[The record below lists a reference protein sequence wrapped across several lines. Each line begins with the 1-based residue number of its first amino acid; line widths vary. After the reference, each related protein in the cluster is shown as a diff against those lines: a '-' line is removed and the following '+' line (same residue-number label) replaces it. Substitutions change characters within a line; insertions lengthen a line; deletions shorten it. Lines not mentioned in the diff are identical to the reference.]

1 MQSETRAVTFVPSL
15 KRKTVKRMKSIAQW
29 IDYARAHGY
38 LFAEMMQ
45 QEHQLHLHRENRT
58 QDNSLFSCLSSAMFW
73 AFPWALANSPNYWAE
88 MYAAVL
94 QKEEAAERNEGIS
107 ASLN

>member
-1 MQSETRAVTFVPSL
+1 MGRYICAITDKQ
-15 KRKTVKRMKSIAQW
+15 KRKKVKRMKSITQW

-38 LFAEMMQ
+38 PFAEMMQ
-45 QEHQLHLHRENRT
+45 QEHQLHLGRVNRT
-58 QDNSLFSCLSSAMFW
+58 HDNSLFSCLSSAMFW
-73 AFPWALANSPNYWAE
+73 AFPWPLSQSPNYWAE

-94 QKEEAAERNEGIS
+94 QKEEAAERNAKIS